1 MKIKDFN
8 NIKNQYKNLIK
19 LIDTNKILNPFILS
33 VCLEIEYDIN
43 NLFNH
48 IYSTHYPIFFSNQ
61 RSKIFNFIEEH
72 SFSFSNEDH
81 YDQNINN
88 MINIISDT
96 KFLNEDSNDKVYLF
110 GGINFDNQ
118 DKNIDI
124 WTNIPIAKFT
134 VPRFTLIG
142 SKLIVNMYV
151 KDKISFKNN
160 FTTFLSYINSF
171 EKHHKSKEIKF

>member
-1 MKIKDFN
+1 
-8 NIKNQYKNLIK
+8 
-19 LIDTNKILNPFILS
+19 
-33 VCLEIEYDIN
+33 
-43 NLFNH
+43 
-48 IYSTHYPIFFSNQ
+48 
-61 RSKIFNFIEEH
+61 
-72 SFSFSNEDH
+72 
-81 YDQNINN
+81 

-151 KDKISFKNN
+151 KDKKYHSRIISQHF
-160 FTTFLSYINSF
+160 
-171 EKHHKSKEIKF
+171 